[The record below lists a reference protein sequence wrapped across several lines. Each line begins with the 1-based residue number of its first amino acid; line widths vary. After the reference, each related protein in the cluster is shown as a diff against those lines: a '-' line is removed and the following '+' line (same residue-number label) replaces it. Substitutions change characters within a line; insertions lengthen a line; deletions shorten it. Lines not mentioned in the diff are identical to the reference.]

1 MMPNVGVQNF
11 PPVQI
16 ATRCFGPLGQH
27 AERSLG
33 AGKTWRCGVFSAS
46 LLLVCLIAVQ
56 GSVWGQAMSVE
67 QLLEQRDQWDQWSKD
82 GTKLQLT
89 GRYQGRAA
97 QIFQLSRI
105 PFSFEPPRN
114 SPLPDRMREGQRIE
128 VSGRLSTRS
137 GRMTFDINR
146 LSVGGTDVDIIKERQ
161 QSLAADDYQ
170 GMFAL
175 ADEFQAFANFYSDN
189 SLRLEIVA
197 LREAAIQKQRR
208 QLKGQPVE
216 LWQLADKAASLNLN
230 NRLPPAIRFEAII
243 TEWKQPGANADKVLK
258 QIEQHTAGWDT
269 KNLMASEKAVSD
281 FQAGPIDAYNNASDA
296 DRLALH
302 RYLYRVI
309 VLQSLQRQLN
319 ASGSNGV
326 EIAAMVRERLPEE
339 TDAIRMMEQRDL
351 EYRIGRVQTLSRT
364 ELEQLSDLLVA
375 ASRPDDVSS
384 VVDSWI
390 AAQQARYAA
399 SGLAGQLRTADEF
412 LFVGTRWKRLEYTQK
427 GVELLKQAWAIAR
440 QESASDAEGIAERL
454 KTLGW
459 ERLKD
464 QWMTSSQIQSLPRD
478 DVQLAMR
485 EGRVVKGMTAEHVVG
500 TLGQPARIS
509 RIISARIIRE
519 LWIYEAQGTSGVI
532 VQFQR
537 NRRDAIKDARVTEV
551 SSTSSAR

>member
-1 MMPNVGVQNF
+1 
-11 PPVQI
+11 
-16 ATRCFGPLGQH
+16 
-27 AERSLG
+27 
-33 AGKTWRCGVFSAS
+33 
-46 LLLVCLIAVQ
+46 
-56 GSVWGQAMSVE
+56 
-67 QLLEQRDQWDQWSKD
+67 
-82 GTKLQLT
+82 
-89 GRYQGRAA
+89 
-97 QIFQLSRI
+97 
-105 PFSFEPPRN
+105 
-114 SPLPDRMREGQRIE
+114 
-128 VSGRLSTRS
+128 
-137 GRMTFDINR
+137 
-146 LSVGGTDVDIIKERQ
+146 
-161 QSLAADDYQ
+161 
-170 GMFAL
+170 
-175 ADEFQAFANFYSDN
+175 
-189 SLRLEIVA
+189 
-197 LREAAIQKQRR
+197 
-208 QLKGQPVE
+208 
-216 LWQLADKAASLNLN
+216 
-230 NRLPPAIRFEAII
+230 
-243 TEWKQPGANADKVLK
+243 
-258 QIEQHTAGWDT
+258 
-269 KNLMASEKAVSD
+269 MASEKAVSD